1 MWELKLVMSRIIYVA
16 IAIMFL
22 NGCVATPTHQEINK
36 PTEQKQISKTKTT
49 QQGKGLKRKVAI
61 ARFSNE
67 TKHGNSFLLD
77 DSNDRIGKQA
87 SDILSSLLVETGKFI
102 LLERSDLDKILKE
115 KNYAGIDTQKIGAD
129 YLIIGSV
136 TEFGRKNVSDVGL
149 FNRNKK
155 QIVRAAVTI
164 RLLDVKTGQ
173 IIYSEEGTGEATVE
187 AATTFGLGDKAGYDA
202 TLDDKALRAAISQ
215 LTSNIFENLLD
226 SPWKSYILAEESG
239 SYLIAGGKSQG
250 IKEGNKFDIM
260 TVGRKIK
267 NPQTGIVIELPG
279 KMVARVK
286 ISSLAGSGEDEI
298 SIGSLIEGSIN
309 PLVLDSYVVIETKK

>member
-1 MWELKLVMSRIIYVA
+1 
-16 IAIMFL
+16 
-22 NGCVATPTHQEINK
+22 
-36 PTEQKQISKTKTT
+36 
-49 QQGKGLKRKVAI
+49 
-61 ARFSNE
+61 
-67 TKHGNSFLLD
+67 
-77 DSNDRIGKQA
+77 
-87 SDILSSLLVETGKFI
+87 LSSLLVETGKFI

-279 KMVARVK
+279 KMVARVQ